1 MIDNKFLYFQTH
13 DAFDEQLNGGNI
25 SQGSIAFIEDSSTI
39 WTHGKEYD
47 ASGGEDNVIE
57 QIKVNNVALTPDANR
72 SVNITVPTQ
81 LSDLTSD
88 STHRVVTDAEK
99 ASWNAKADA
108 DDFEGVAYIGDAMAE
123 GDDPTA
129 SFNAYSDTV
138 WNKQQSLSDTQKQ
151 QILDNISAYSKEQV
165 DEILATLEG
174 GTAKVV
180 SSLPTASADTQGD
193 IYYVTSGLGNS
204 LMGYVT
210 VKSGSNY
217 SWANVVN
224 YNFSNVGNGY
234 AYKGVATIST
244 NPDTTFANV
253 FYILGEAGTYVNM
266 DSSVIH
272 TSGIGIAI
280 WNGSAWSYQN
290 VPSSVVASAGA
301 SVSIDK
307 NSDTDDSYTLIFL
320 QNVEKYILT
329 LTLQDSNENVF
340 ANADVTINGVEYA
353 TSALGVVS
361 LELFSGSRTL
371 VISIEG
377 YETQSKSVNM
387 DGNKSMTLT
396 FNEYVSPDT
405 IILTNAVNSDIPSKY
420 VNAPLMNLV
429 ASALSGVEYSTDPVL
444 LDENGNP
451 AKYMTKQQAE
461 YYTGDVYFYNKTGS
475 TSVTSLD
482 QLKFFSN
489 ASLVYRAFMNMSSAT
504 GKFTWCGYINSLS
517 SVFAGTSLSPIDLSN
532 AKSLT
537 NPLVIDASG
546 VKFPFIE
553 PKNFAILSTNM
564 NSFGYNAGASG
575 ELIMPKF
582 GVHPSCASFTNWF
595 RAATGVTK
603 IVMGDIYFA
612 GATSVGNSFFNC
624 TNLTSFTATF
634 HADLDIDINLGSPK
648 FDAASVE
655 RWIDA
660 LKVYEKDSNTHTI
673 TFSATAKQNY
683 NSVHEIVDATYT
695 SALQEA
701 LANIGW
707 TLG

>member
-1 MIDNKFLYFQTH
+1 MANYNLTQTG
-13 DAFDEQLNGGNI
+13 AQVQQLL
-25 SQGSIAFIEDSSTI
+25 DT
-39 WTHGKEYD
+39 
-47 ASGGEDNVIE
+47 
-57 QIKVNNVALTPDANR
+57 VAAGYIYMGTA
-72 SVNITVPTQ
+72 
-81 LSDLTSD
+81 DLT
-88 STHRVVTDAEK
+88 TT
-99 ASWNAKADA
+99 
-108 DDFEGVAYIGDAMAE
+108 
-123 GDDPTA
+123 
-129 SFNAYSDTV
+129 
-138 WNKQQSLSDTQKQ
+138 
-151 QILDNISAYSKEQV
+151 
-165 DEILATLEG
+165 
-174 GTAKVV
+174 
-180 SSLPTASADTQGD
+180 
-193 IYYVTSGLGNS
+193 
-204 LMGYVT
+204 
-210 VKSGSNY
+210 
-217 SWANVVN
+217 
-224 YNFSNVGNGY
+224 
-234 AYKGVATIST
+234 
-244 NPDTTFANV
+244 PDTTNPNV
-253 FYILGEAGTYVNM
+253 CYLLKAVGTYTNFGNVTH
-266 DSSVIH
+266 S
-272 TSGIGIAI
+272 SGITIAK
-280 WNGSAWSYQN
+280 WNGTAWTSEN
-290 VPSSVVASAGA
+290 VPSSAVVQTDATPIAGSTAPVQSGGVYDAISAAISGAGA

-329 LTLQDSNENVF
+329 LTLQDSNGDVF
-340 ANADVTINGVEYA
+340 VSTDVTINGVEYT

-371 VISIEG
+371 VISIDG
-377 YETQSKSVNM
+377 YETQSISVNM

-396 FNEYVSPDT
+396 FNEYVSPNT

-444 LDENGNP
+444 LDENGDP
-451 AKYMTKQQAE
+451 AKTMTKQQAE

-489 ASLVYRAFMNMSSAT
+489 ASIVYRAFMNMSSAT
-504 GKFTWCGYINSLS
+504 GKFTWRGYIGSLS
-517 SVFAGTSLSPIDLSN
+517 SVFAGTSLSPIDLSD

-553 PKNFAILSTNM
+553 PKNFAILSTSM
-564 NSFGYNAGASG
+564 NGFGYNAGASG
-575 ELIMPKF
+575 ELIMPKI
-582 GVHPSCASFTNWF
+582 GVHSSCASFANWF

-612 GATSVGNSFFNC
+612 GATGVGNSFYNC

-634 HADLDIDINLGSPK
+634 HADLDIDISLGAPK

-655 RWIDA
+655 RWIGA

-683 NSVHEIVDATYT
+683 NSVHEIVDTTYT

>member
-1 MIDNKFLYFQTH
+1 MNT
-13 DAFDEQLNGGNI
+13 LN
-25 SQGSIAFIEDSSTI
+25 
-39 WTHGKEYD
+39 
-47 ASGGEDNVIE
+47 
-57 QIKVNNVALTPDANR
+57 
-72 SVNITVPTQ
+72 
-81 LSDLTSD
+81 
-88 STHRVVTDAEK
+88 
-99 ASWNAKADA
+99 
-108 DDFEGVAYIGDAMAE
+108 
-123 GDDPTA
+123 
-129 SFNAYSDTV
+129 
-138 WNKQQSLSDTQKQ
+138 
-151 QILDNISAYSKEQV
+151 
-165 DEILATLEG
+165 
-174 GTAKVV
+174 
-180 SSLPTASADTQGD
+180 
-193 IYYVTSGLGNS
+193 
-204 LMGYVT
+204 
-210 VKSGSNY
+210 
-217 SWANVVN
+217 
-224 YNFSNVGNGY
+224 
-234 AYKGVATIST
+234 
-244 NPDTTFANV
+244 
-253 FYILGEAGTYVNM
+253 
-266 DSSVIH
+266 
-272 TSGIGIAI
+272 
-280 WNGSAWSYQN
+280 N
-290 VPSSVVASAGA
+290 VPSQGTFGQSIAKINENFSLLQEAISELSEQESLDLGYFLTSSELQAAYPSPVVGMSATVGTQFEIYRCTTEGVWSATGEKTRYTQQVVTSLPSNPDAHTIYALQGTDSWTEQVYSNGSWVVLATHSGAIPETSAGA

-340 ANADVTINGVEYA
+340 ANADVTINGVEYTTNA
-353 TSALGVVS
+353 SGIVS
-361 LELFSGSRTL
+361 IELFSGTRTL

-377 YETQSKSVNM
+377 YETQSISVNM

-396 FNEYVSPDT
+396 FNEYVSPNT

-429 ASALSGVEYSTDPVL
+429 ASALNGVEYSTDPVL

-461 YYTGDVYFYNKTGS
+461 YYTGDVYFYGKTGS

-489 ASLVYRAFMNMSSAT
+489 ASIVYRAFMNMSSAT
-504 GKFTWCGYINSLS
+504 GKFTWRGYIGSLS
-517 SVFAGTSLSPIDLSN
+517 AVFAGTSLSPIDLSN

-537 NPLVIDASG
+537 NPLVIDARG

-564 NSFGYNAGASG
+564 NGFGYDAGASG
-575 ELIMPKF
+575 ELIMPKI
-582 GVHPSCASFTNWF
+582 GVHPSCTSFANWF

-612 GATSVGNSFFNC
+612 GATSVGNSFYNC

-634 HADLDIDINLGSPK
+634 HADLDININLSAPK

-683 NSVHEIVDATYT
+683 NSVHEIVDTTYT